1 MVVIFSII
9 STLGMTAFSYLWG
22 YVSGNQFREPE
33 LLNQLVATSSIP
45 VNPHKKGLTG
55 WLIHLVLGFF
65 FGLILIQVYN
75 YLYWNILFHFVISTG
90 IVLGILGVLGWHIMF
105 SLNPNPPGIK
115 LTNFYLQL
123 IVAHI
128 VFTAIFI
135 ILLNSD

>member
-1 MVVIFSII
+1 MEFQEIINQISKDMVVIFSII

-65 FGLILIQVYN
+65 WPNFNPGL
-75 YLYWNILFHFVISTG
+75 
-90 IVLGILGVLGWHIMF
+90 
-105 SLNPNPPGIK
+105 
-115 LTNFYLQL
+115 
-123 IVAHI
+123 
-128 VFTAIFI
+128 
-135 ILLNSD
+135 

>member
-9 STLGMTAFSYLWG
+9 STLVMTAFSYICG

-55 WLIHLVLGFF
+55 WFIHLVLGFF
-65 FGLILIQVYN
+65 FGLILKLVYN
-75 YLYWNILFHFVISTG
+75 YLDWNNLFLFIISFG
-90 IVLGILGVLGWHIMF
+90 AAAGILGILGWHIMF
-105 SLNPNPPGIK
+105 NLNPNPPDTDLK
-115 LTNFYLQL
+115 NFYLQL

-135 ILLNSD
+135 ILLNSV